1 MAQGLKGNKI
11 KAKRIGDMQKVLN
24 NLAHPAAAAKYNHV
38 RVQLEDGKE
47 VHMLFTDSEVQK
59 ALDRAKKNPED
70 CPAVSIF
77 RDILDWYYFIK
88 YYDTRNITIR

>member
-1 MAQGLKGNKI
+1 MAKGLKGNKI
-11 KAKRIGDMQKVLN
+11 KAKRIADMQTVVN

-47 VHMLFTDSEVQK
+47 VHLLFTDSEVKK

-70 CPAVSIF
+70 CPSVSLF
-77 RDILDWYYFIK
+77 RDILD
-88 YYDTRNITIR
+88 

>member
-47 VHMLFTDSEVQK
+47 VHMLFTDSEIQK
-59 ALDRAKKNPED
+59 AVERAKKNPED

-77 RDILDWYYFIK
+77 RDILD
-88 YYDTRNITIR
+88 

>member
-38 RVQLEDGKE
+38 RVQLEDGTE
-47 VHMLFTDSEVQK
+47 VHMLFTDSEVKK

-70 CPAVSIF
+70 CPDVSVF
-77 RDILDWYYFIK
+77 RDILD
-88 YYDTRNITIR
+88 

>member
-24 NLAHPAAAAKYNHV
+24 NRAHPAAAAKYNHV

-77 RDILDWYYFIK
+77 RDILD
-88 YYDTRNITIR
+88 